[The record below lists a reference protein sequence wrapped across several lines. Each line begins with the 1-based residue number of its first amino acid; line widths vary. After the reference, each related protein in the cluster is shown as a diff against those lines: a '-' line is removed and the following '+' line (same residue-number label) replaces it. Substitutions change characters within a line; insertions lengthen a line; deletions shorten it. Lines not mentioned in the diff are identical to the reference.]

1 MPQLPSLLQVTGV
14 QATPTLP
21 VAAAELVLA
30 VAPVRSSAPVAM
42 NTGDC
47 KLQEWLV
54 SAASVTP
61 LMCMTHH
68 G

>member
-1 MPQLPSLLQVTGV
+1 MPELPSLLQVTGV

-30 VAPVRSSAPVAM
+30 AAPVRSSAPVAM

-47 KLQEWLV
+47 KTE
-54 SAASVTP
+54 
-61 LMCMTHH
+61 CNE
-68 G
+68 